1 MNSCVMQGNFS
12 HESGA
17 AMYVLDASAKIRDT
31 TFKGNSSTGE
41 ATVVGANAAFDIQS
55 SILENE
61 TQVIAA
67 QASNESAVEIASAD
81 AMETSALM
89 MAAK

>member
-1 MNSCVMQGNFS
+1 M
-12 HESGA
+12 
-17 AMYVLDASAKIRDT
+17 
-31 TFKGNSSTGE
+31 
-41 ATVVGANAAFDIQS
+41 VGANAAFDIQS

-81 AMETSALM
+81 ALETSALM